1 VQEGGMAVADEREH
15 VSMAGDGGCVDL
27 FLAAEEFRQ
36 LAPWGW
42 MGEED
47 VFGVRNP
54 WTGEVGWCVVM
65 GAAGLVRGL
74 AVYRGEQ
81 GYLCYTLTMA
91 ERVEGWDVLAY
102 LDGLLLEFCD
112 REELTDLDRRQ
123 IRASGLKP
131 RGRGVWPQF
140 RSYLPWR
147 APWYLTPEEA
157 RYMRLVLGQACVV
170 AARLREGAAPP
181 LRKGSRL
188 LVREPGRGEGGWV
201 WADAWSEPRLPGPP
215 REVEP
220 PEEGLGRVL
229 SRCGRTEE
237 VWEVDVF
244 PLQAMVGEGEER
256 PSIPPTLLV
265 ASDGFPPAV
274 AVEVVEPGPGM
285 WQELLGAW
293 VRGVLAVGKLPRL
306 LRVKRDEVAAM
317 IGPAA
322 RMLGI
327 PVERRKK
334 LRGLE
339 QLRRSLERRL
349 AGGPLR

>member
-1 VQEGGMAVADEREH
+1 MAVADEHEH
-15 VSMAGDGGCVDL
+15 VSMADDGGCREL

-47 VFGVRNP
+47 VFGVGDP

-81 GYLCYTLTMA
+81 GYLCYTLTLA
-91 ERVEGWDVLAY
+91 DVLAY

-112 REELTDLDRRQ
+112 REELTDLDRGQ

-131 RGRGVWPQF
+131 RGRGVWSQF

-147 APWYLTPEEA
+147 APWHLTPEEA

-181 LRKGSRL
+181 LRKRSRL

-220 PEEGLGRVL
+220 PEEGLRRVL
-229 SRCGRTEE
+229 SGCARTDE

-244 PLQAMVGEGEER
+244 LLQAMVGEGEER
-256 PSIPPTLLV
+256 PCFPPTLLV

-293 VRGVLAVGKLPRL
+293 VRGVLAAGKLPRL

-317 IGPAA
+317 LGPGA
-322 RMLGI
+322 RVLGI
-327 PVERRKK
+327 PVEKRRK
-334 LRGLE
+334 LRRLE
-339 QLRRSLERRL
+339 ELRRSLERRL
-349 AGGPLR
+349 SGGPLE